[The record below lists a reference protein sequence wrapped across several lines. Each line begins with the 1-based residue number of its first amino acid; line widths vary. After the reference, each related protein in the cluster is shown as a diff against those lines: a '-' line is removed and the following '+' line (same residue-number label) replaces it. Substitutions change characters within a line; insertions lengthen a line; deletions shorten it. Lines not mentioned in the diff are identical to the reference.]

1 MFNTNIILRL
11 DVKLSVI
18 VSLDSPSCEVPYFD
32 PELGG
37 FIGTLPD
44 RP

>member
-1 MFNTNIILRL
+1 VRGT
-11 DVKLSVI
+11 
-18 VSLDSPSCEVPYFD
+18 YFD

-44 RP
+44 RPQGYTI